1 MNENVPE
8 DNFDS
13 LGNSKMVMIVT
24 TIIFLLGFTFYLGV
38 SLSYLYKNIKIKR
51 ARILVYWFDYIIILV
66 LSVLFTFI
74 YLIYLTTGDG
84 TYYNSDSGQ
93 RVKLKDNKL
102 GVACY
107 LMLMILM
114 LLVTNNII
122 LDIIKNIDIIFLIK
136 KALRI
141 DSNNLGYVS
150 QKFKEANVMKII
162 NPKRHFVE
170 LGLSGI
176 AYGIII
182 VIYFIFLTRNSKV
195 IQGIMTFCRI
205 VQLLVVLLIYIN
217 AFLVK
222 YYKKLLLENN
232 FASSNLIILKVY
244 NMNSSK
250 IVYFTDFLTYKTI
263 VDFISNIPIVL
274 FYCLER
280 LDRIPLIVSYLS
292 LFLYTI
298 FTGAIYL
305 YVDKSLKYSHVS
317 HLVKKAFLLKQFN
330 FNFGERERARLFEE
344 FEFDYSEEES
354 KIFQELDMTIIQNEN
369 QSLDKSK
376 PITMITVKN
385 EDNDDEEIQIEERK
399 SRKSRKSRKI
409 GLNLG
414 DNFAI
419 NSQCNYFI
427 VYKLLYMYFLTNNK
441 IFLENQKKM
450 EEEAAPFRMFLGGN
464 KDQNSSLNQ
473 LLKNSKHKDILDNI
487 QRISRLSKLAEKK
500 ITSSFKMGFNT
511 LFHSIEEKEYRED
524 FRQQYNLSDCSK
536 IEFKIESLFNDI
548 LFQLFPFYQITIK
561 DILASLDPSANKKLF
576 IEFLKEEEEGSDKPT
591 FLSSTNGFYTYDS
604 FLFFES
610 YDTRTFTFE
619 QLKKFLTKY
628 NNYLLD
634 VIKNVSYTFLPLI
647 VGVYNIEVLG
657 MHRLIIAYRHPL
669 SFAPYAK
676 YNHWINFVVT
686 EVPEKIKVSANN
698 AEIIDINEIEIK
710 NNIKLPIDEYE
721 ELKRILDND
730 TEFVVN
736 EMDFGT
742 FPIGNLFVGN
752 EISTSGYV
760 NDSSLND
767 YKDNNAIMPNE
778 NKTFTSLLKEHSIL
792 ENSITNIK
800 KQKKDGGSEIVSL
813 FEKDYFMPNSDN
825 LYTIKIY
832 FTNFLRRTC
841 ELNEKEKEEKFKLTS
856 KAYCDYVKNQLLAYL
871 HKNDKL
877 FGTSILNESNITS
890 NRNTVKSDK
899 E

>member
-1 MNENVPE
+1 MNENE
-8 DNFDS
+8 FENTDS
-13 LGNSKMVMIVT
+13 LGNSKLIMIVMT
-24 TIIFLLGFTFYLGV
+24 VIFLLGFTFYLGV
-38 SLSYLYKNIKIKR
+38 SLSYLCKNLKIKR
-51 ARILVYWFDYIIILV
+51 AKILVYWFDYIIILV
-66 LSVLFTFI
+66 LCVLFTAI
-74 YLIYLTTGDG
+74 YLIYVATGDG
-84 TYYNSDSGQ
+84 EYYNRTEEPKRLS
-93 RVKLKDNKL
+93 LKENTI
-102 GVACY
+102 GTACY
-107 LMLMILM
+107 VILMILM

-122 LDIIKNIDIIFLIK
+122 LDIIKNIDLIFLIK
-136 KALRI
+136 KALYLE
-141 DSNNLGYVS
+141 SNDLNYVS

-170 LGLSGI
+170 LGISGI
-176 AYGIII
+176 AYATIII
-182 VIYFIFLTRNSKV
+182 IYFIFLTKNKEV
-195 IQGIMTFCRI
+195 IKGIMTFCRV
-205 VQLLVVLLIYIN
+205 VQLLVFLLIYLN

-232 FASSNLIILKVY
+232 FASSNLILLKVY

-263 VDFISNIPIVL
+263 VDFISNIPIIL

-280 LDRIPLIVSYLS
+280 LDRIPLIVSYLT
-292 LFLYTI
+292 LFLYII

-305 YVDKSLKYSHVS
+305 YVDKSLKYSHIS

-344 FEFDYSEEES
+344 FEFDYSEDES
-354 KIFQELDMTIIQNEN
+354 KIFQELDMTILQNEN
-369 QSLDKSK
+369 QSADTTKR
-376 PITMITVKN
+376 ITMINIKSQ
-385 EDNDDEEIQIEERK
+385 DEEEEVFIEDRK
-399 SRKSRKSRKI
+399 SRKSRKSRLK
-409 GLNLG
+409 LG

-427 VYKLLYMYFLTNNK
+427 VYKLLYMYFLTNSK
-441 IFLENQKKM
+441 IYVENQKKM
-450 EEEAAPFRMFLGGN
+450 EEEAAPFKMFLGVN
-464 KDQNSSLNQ
+464 KDQNSSIN
-473 LLKNSKHKDILDNI
+473 LLFRTSKHKDIVDNI
-487 QRISRLSKLAEKK
+487 QRFSRLSKLAEKK

-524 FRQQYNLSDCSK
+524 FRRQYNLSDCSK

-548 LFQLFPFYQITIK
+548 LFQLFPFYQITVK

-576 IEFLKEEEEGSDKPT
+576 VEFLKEEQGSDKPT
-591 FLSSTNGFYTYDS
+591 LLSSTNGFYTYDS

-610 YDTRTFTFE
+610 YDTTTFTFE

-676 YNHWINFVVT
+676 FNHWINFVVT

-710 NNIKLPIDEYE
+710 NNINLPIDEYE
-721 ELKRILDND
+721 ELKKIIDND

-752 EISTSGYV
+752 EISKIGYV
-760 NDSSLND
+760 NESSSND
-767 YKDNNAIMPNE
+767 YKDNNVTIPNE
-778 NKTFTSLLKEHSIL
+778 NKTFTSLLKDQSFL
-792 ENSITNIK
+792 ESSLTNIK
-800 KQKKDGGSEIVSL
+800 KQKKEGGSEIVSL
-813 FEKDYFMPNSDN
+813 FEKDYFMSNSDN

-832 FTNFLRRTC
+832 FTNFLRNTC
-841 ELNEKEKEEKFKLTS
+841 ELNEKEKEDKYKLTS

-877 FGTSILNESNITS
+877 FGSSILSDSNVITS